1 MSTRSTS
8 LRTLAAGVVAAALL
22 GGCALTDGPAG
33 GVTPTT
39 APTPEPSAHDEA
51 AATADDADTG
61 TPTDGPTTEEPTA
74 PTADDGTTSPTGTA
88 ADGTGE
94 DDGSDGGAGTTGTA
108 GVVDPAT
115 VDLAELTV
123 GWPCGHGFELSHP
136 DGTATLVLEWVRPGT
151 RQPQAM
157 VAFPDRRWEGR
168 LYLGEGLGAVSCSP
182 GTEPPGVVETWEV
195 VAGVIRFGDPGG
207 SLEGQVTAELN
218 GITVAAPDGTK
229 LELPNQTVV
238 NQGWGVTYD
247 R

>member
-94 DDGSDGGAGTTGTA
+94 DDGRAVTPWSGMLPGDAGHQAHGGVGRKG
-108 GVVDPAT
+108 PA
-115 VDLAELTV
+115 
-123 GWPCGHGFELSHP
+123 
-136 DGTATLVLEWVRPGT
+136 
-151 RQPQAM
+151 
-157 VAFPDRRWEGR
+157 
-168 LYLGEGLGAVSCSP
+168 
-182 GTEPPGVVETWEV
+182 PPR
-195 VAGVIRFGDPGG
+195 AR
-207 SLEGQVTAELN
+207 
-218 GITVAAPDGTK
+218 
-229 LELPNQTVV
+229 
-238 NQGWGVTYD
+238 
-247 R
+247 